1 MIRWDSM
8 CIVGVG
14 NKVSLLF
21 YEQRL
26 KTYSYTK
33 VKLATLY
40 KQYMKG
46 VQKQYKSCMS
56 SVVK

>member
-1 MIRWDSM
+1 M